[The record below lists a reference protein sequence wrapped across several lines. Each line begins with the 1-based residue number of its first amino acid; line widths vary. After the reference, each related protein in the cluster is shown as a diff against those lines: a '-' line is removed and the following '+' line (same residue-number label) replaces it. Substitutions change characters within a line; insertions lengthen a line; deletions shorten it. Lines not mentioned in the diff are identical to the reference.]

1 MAYERS
7 LRTRFMA
14 RIEEL
19 GCTVEET
26 KPVHVWGQPGVILI
40 TAPAGRTLAATGE
53 GSISVEHG
61 SSIGVSKEDA
71 YAEALRRLE
80 DGLVP
85 EGGVQNPPI
94 RAKRFVEFLEA
105 RRGELQAALDG
116 LGPKDKGMRIE
127 TRARIAEVEVLMR
140 RVRTE
145 FIYVEASE

>member
-7 LRTRFMA
+7 LRPRFMA

-26 KPVHVWGQPGVILI
+26 RPVHVWGQPGVILI
-40 TAPAGRTLAATGE
+40 TAPAGRTLAATNE

-61 SSIGVSKEDA
+61 ACIGVSKEDA
-71 YAEALRRLE
+71 YAEALRMLE
-80 DGLVP
+80 AGLMP
-85 EGGVQNPPI
+85 KGGMRNPPI
-94 RAKRFVEFLEA
+94 RAKRFMKFLEA
-105 RRGELQAALDG
+105 RRGELQATLDG
-116 LGPKDKGMRIE
+116 LGPKDRGLRIE
-127 TRARIAEVEVLMR
+127 TRARIAEVEALMR

>member
-7 LRTRFMA
+7 LRPRFMA

-26 KPVHVWGQPGVILI
+26 RPVHVWGQPGVILI
-40 TAPAGRTLAATGE
+40 TAPAGRTLAATNE

-61 SSIGVSKEDA
+61 ACIGVSKEDA
-71 YAEALRRLE
+71 YAEALRMLE
-80 DGLVP
+80 AGLMP

-94 RAKRFVEFLEA
+94 RAKRFMGFLEA

-116 LGPKDKGMRIE
+116 LGPKDRGLRIE

>member
-7 LRTRFMA
+7 LRPRFMA

-26 KPVHVWGQPGVILI
+26 RPVHVWGQPGVILI
-40 TAPAGRTLAATGE
+40 TAPAGRTLAATNE

-61 SSIGVSKEDA
+61 ACIGVSKEDA
-71 YAEALRRLE
+71 YAEALRMLE
-80 DGLVP
+80 AGLMP
-85 EGGVQNPPI
+85 KGGMRNPPI
-94 RAKRFVEFLEA
+94 RAKRFMGFLEA
-105 RRGELQAALDG
+105 RRGELQATLDG
-116 LGPKDKGMRIE
+116 LGPKDRGLRIE
-127 TRARIAEVEVLMR
+127 TRARIAEVEALMR

>member
-7 LRTRFMA
+7 LRPRFMA

-26 KPVHVWGQPGVILI
+26 RPVHVWGQPGVILI
-40 TAPAGRTLAATGE
+40 TAPAGRTLAATNE

-61 SSIGVSKEDA
+61 SCIGVSKEDA
-71 YAEALRRLE
+71 YAEALRMLE
-80 DGLVP
+80 AGLVP
-85 EGGVQNPPI
+85 KGGVRNPPI
-94 RAKRFVEFLEA
+94 RAKRFMGFLEA
-105 RRGELQAALDG
+105 RRGELQAILDG
-116 LGPKDKGMRIE
+116 LGPKDKGLRIE
-127 TRARIAEVEVLMR
+127 TRARIAEVEALMR

>member
-7 LRTRFMA
+7 LRKRFMA
-14 RIEEL
+14 RVEEL

-26 KPVHVWGQPGVILI
+26 RPVHVWGQPGVILI
-40 TAPAGRTLAATGE
+40 TAPAGRTLAATNE

-61 SSIGVSKEDA
+61 SCIGVSKEDA
-71 YAEALRRLE
+71 YAEALRMLE
-80 DGLVP
+80 AGLMP

-94 RAKRFVEFLEA
+94 RAKRFMKFLEA
-105 RRGELQAALDG
+105 RRGELQETLDG
-116 LGPKDKGMRIE
+116 LGPRDRGLRIE

>member
-26 KPVHVWGQPGVILI
+26 RPVHVWGQPGVILI
-40 TAPAGRTLAATGE
+40 TAPAGRTLAATNE

-61 SSIGVSKEDA
+61 SCIGVSKEDA
-71 YAEALRRLE
+71 YAEALRMLE
-80 DGLVP
+80 AGLVP
-85 EGGVQNPPI
+85 KGGVRNPPI
-94 RAKRFVEFLEA
+94 RAKRFMEFLEA

-116 LGPKDKGMRIE
+116 LGPRDRGLRIE

>member
-7 LRTRFMA
+7 LRPRFMA

-26 KPVHVWGQPGVILI
+26 RPVHVWGQPGVILI
-40 TAPAGRTLAATGE
+40 TAPAGRTLAATNE

-61 SSIGVSKEDA
+61 ACIGVSKEDA
-71 YAEALRRLE
+71 YAEALRMLE
-80 DGLVP
+80 AGLMP
-85 EGGVQNPPI
+85 KGGMQNPPI
-94 RAKRFVEFLEA
+94 RAKRFMGFLEA
-105 RRGELQAALDG
+105 RRGELQATLDG
-116 LGPKDKGMRIE
+116 LGPRDRGLRIE
-127 TRARIAEVEVLMR
+127 TRARIAEVEALMR